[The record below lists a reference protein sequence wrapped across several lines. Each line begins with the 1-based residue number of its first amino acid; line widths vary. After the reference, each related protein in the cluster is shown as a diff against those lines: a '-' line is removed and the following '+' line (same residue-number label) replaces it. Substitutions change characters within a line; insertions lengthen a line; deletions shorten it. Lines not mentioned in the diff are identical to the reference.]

1 MEEVGGS
8 SLSVS
13 TINFESYSVA
23 RVAAFF
29 GLQKEFIKL
38 RRIFA
43 EIFLLEED
51 FFCRKKFLIG

>member
-13 TINFESYSVA
+13 TTNFEIYNVA

-51 FFCRKKFLIG
+51 FFAGKKF